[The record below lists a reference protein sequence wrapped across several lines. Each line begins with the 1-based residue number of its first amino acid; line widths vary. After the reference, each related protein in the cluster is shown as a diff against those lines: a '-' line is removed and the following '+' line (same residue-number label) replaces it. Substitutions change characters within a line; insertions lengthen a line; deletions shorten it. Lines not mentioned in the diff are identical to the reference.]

1 VAEAA
6 SALYALAAF
15 GQQVLQQ
22 QQPGGEQ
29 PTVCFAMVPLL
40 VPATVIVAY
49 TIGRKVR
56 RLAARPA

>member
-6 SALYALAAF
+6 SALFAF

-22 QQPGGEQ
+22 QPSGEQ

-40 VPATVIVAY
+40 IPATLIAAHAVVKKI
-49 TIGRKVR
+49 R
-56 RLAARPA
+56 RLATHTA

>member
-1 VAEAA
+1 MGEAA
-6 SALYALAAF
+6 SALLAI

-22 QQPGGEQ
+22 QQPSGEQ

-40 VPATVIVAY
+40 IPATLIVAH

-56 RLAARPA
+56 QLAVRRV

>member
-6 SALYALAAF
+6 SALIAL

-22 QQPGGEQ
+22 QQPSGEQ

-40 VPATVIVAY
+40 IPATLVVAY
-49 TIGRKVR
+49 SIGRKIR
-56 RLAARPA
+56 RLVARPA

>member
-1 VAEAA
+1 VGEAA
-6 SALYALAAF
+6 SALIAI

-22 QQPGGEQ
+22 QQPSGEQ

-40 VPATVIVAY
+40 IPATLIVAH

-56 RLAARPA
+56 QVAARRA

>member
-1 VAEAA
+1 MGEAA
-6 SALYALAAF
+6 SALFAF

-22 QQPGGEQ
+22 QQPSGEQ

-40 VPATVIVAY
+40 IPAALIVAH
-49 TIGRKVR
+49 TIGRKIG

>member
-6 SALYALAAF
+6 RALFAF

-22 QQPGGEQ
+22 QPSGEQ

-40 VPATVIVAY
+40 IPAVLIVAH
-49 TIGRKVR
+49 TIGRKLR

>member
-1 VAEAA
+1 MGEAA
-6 SALYALAAF
+6 SALFAF

-22 QQPGGEQ
+22 QQPSGEQ

-40 VPATVIVAY
+40 IPAALIVAH
-49 TIGRKVR
+49 TIGRKLR